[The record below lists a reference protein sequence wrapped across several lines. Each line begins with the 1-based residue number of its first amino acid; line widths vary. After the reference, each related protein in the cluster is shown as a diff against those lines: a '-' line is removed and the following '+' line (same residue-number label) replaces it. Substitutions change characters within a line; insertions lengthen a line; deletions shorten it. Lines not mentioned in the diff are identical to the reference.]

1 MRPSK
6 PLMGVGGGGGL
17 HPFCFGVRLFNRPS
31 PLFFSYLGLVLL
43 PSRLRTRMSRNL
55 SPRSLLSERP
65 LGIDYQSKL
74 RHKHTHKH
82 KHKKNELVRFSCD
95 YAYVDPVFTC
105 LHMCL
110 CLCLCPSELENQ
122 AQEICCYL
130 NRVQCLQL
138 ADNENRQY
146 ADTVPSVSKARL
158 TIYESLRS
166 MRVCKSRCPY

>member
-1 MRPSK
+1 MRPSR
-6 PLMGVGGGGGL
+6 PLVGVGGGFYTRFALGFVCLTG
-17 HPFCFGVRLFNRPS
+17 PS
-31 PLFFSYLGLVLL
+31 PYFSLILLVLL

-74 RHKHTHKH
+74 RHEHTDKH

-95 YAYVDPVFTC
+95 YAYAYVDPVFTC

-146 ADTVPSVSKARL
+146 ADTVPSVSKAR
-158 TIYESLRS
+158 
-166 MRVCKSRCPY
+166 